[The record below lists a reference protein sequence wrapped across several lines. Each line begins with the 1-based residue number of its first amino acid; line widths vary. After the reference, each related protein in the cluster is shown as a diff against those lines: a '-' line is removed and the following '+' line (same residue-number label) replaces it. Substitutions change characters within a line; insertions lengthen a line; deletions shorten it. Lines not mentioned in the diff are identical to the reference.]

1 MNTENSNK
9 VITYENPKSEEVQAI
24 IDRMPIHWAGVVA
37 VFVGIFISIVILL
50 GFLIKYPDTVDGQI
64 TITGNVAPVRLV
76 ANSNGRIQLLQH
88 NKAILCSGDVISYIE
103 SGADYKDIL
112 FIDSMLNNL
121 DVSRAVEF
129 PLPDSLL
136 LGDVSSA
143 YNRFLL
149 SYLQYNRVLTSDIYV
164 TMRKNLEHK
173 IASDED
179 IIKNIDAELTLK
191 DVILKNAK
199 ERLNKDSILLSYKG
213 ISDVEYERQYSEYLS
228 LQESQLTLRSNR
240 LLKYSEINSN
250 RIEIQRY
257 RLEEMENR
265 EAVYS
270 ELISNRNELDNS
282 LSLWKERY
290 LQFSPIDGE
299 LEYMGFWR
307 DNVSVQSGQELFSII
322 PDQNNII
329 GEVVIPSF
337 GAGRVEAGQTANV
350 KINNFPYDEYGLLK
364 GIVSSLSRIT
374 GKTSIEEGR
383 VADTYQAMIS
393 FPDGTVTNF
402 GEVLTLDFETKGTAE
417 IITKRKRLIE
427 RLFDNLKSK
436 GEK

>member
-1 MNTENSNK
+1 MNETDSNLKVDENA
-9 VITYENPKSEEVQAI
+9 TSEEVQAI
-24 IDRMPIHWAGVVA
+24 IDRMPIQWTKTVA
-37 VFVGIFISIVILL
+37 LCIGIFMSIVILL

-76 ANSNGRIQLLQH
+76 ANSNGRLQLLQP
-88 NKAILCSGDVISYIE
+88 NKATLRSGDVISYME

-112 FIDSMLNNL
+112 YLDSMLNNM
-121 DVSRAVEF
+121 DVSRSVEF
-129 PLPDSLL
+129 PLPESLL
-136 LGDVSSA
+136 LGEVSSA

-149 SYLQYNRVLTSDIYV
+149 SYMQYNRILTSDIYV

-173 IASDED
+173 IVSDEHV
-179 IIKNIDAELTLK
+179 IRNIDEELTLK
-191 DVILKNAK
+191 DIILSKSK
-199 ERLNKDSILLSYKG
+199 DRLEKDSILLAHKG

-257 RLEEMENR
+257 LLEEVETR
-265 EAVYS
+265 EAAYS
-270 ELISNRNELDNS
+270 ELTTNRNELDNS

-307 DNVSVQSGQELFSII
+307 DNISVQSGQELFSII
-322 PDQNNII
+322 PDKNSII
-329 GEVVIPSF
+329 GEVVIPSY
-337 GAGRVEAGQTANV
+337 GAGKVEVGQTANV
-350 KINNFPYDEYGLLK
+350 KVNNFPYDEYGLLK
-364 GIVSSLSRIT
+364 GVVSSISRIT
-374 GKTSIEEGR
+374 NKIQTAEGV
-383 VADTYQAMIS
+383 VADTYQTIIS

-402 GEVLTLDFETKGTAE
+402 GKELSLDFETKGTAE